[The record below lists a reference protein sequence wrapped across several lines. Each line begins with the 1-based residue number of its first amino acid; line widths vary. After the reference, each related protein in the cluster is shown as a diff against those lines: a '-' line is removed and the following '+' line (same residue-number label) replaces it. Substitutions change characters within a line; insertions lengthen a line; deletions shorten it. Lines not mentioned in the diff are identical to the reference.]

1 MTQSMTQTS
10 ESMNGMDDMAL
21 FTKGYGMLQ
30 FDVPDAVVYEHY
42 IHGQLK
48 GRYDNLGGRIL
59 AKMLTP
65 LYHM

>member
-21 FTKGYGMLQ
+21 FTKGYGMLD

-48 GRYDNLGGRIL
+48 G
-59 AKMLTP
+59 
-65 LYHM
+65 